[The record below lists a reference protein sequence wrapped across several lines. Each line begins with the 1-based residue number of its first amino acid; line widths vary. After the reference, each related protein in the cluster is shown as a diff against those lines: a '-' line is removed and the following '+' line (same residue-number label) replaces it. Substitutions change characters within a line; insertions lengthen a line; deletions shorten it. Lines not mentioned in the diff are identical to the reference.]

1 MSSRI
6 ALVTGA
12 GSAEGIGFA
21 IARRLAQQ
29 GMHVVV
35 TSTTDRCHARAE
47 ELRAEGLEASAFVA
61 DLTDATEVTRLLD
74 AVRTTVGAPL
84 VVVNNAGMTSVVDPM
99 PESQRTH
106 LVDPAAWLRL
116 MERNVLPTHLVTH
129 GVLPAM
135 LAAGYGRIVNIASTT
150 GVTGAMM
157 GESAYATAKSG
168 IVGFTRG
175 LAVEYARDGIT
186 ANAIAPGWIA
196 TASQTEDEQRQGRMT
211 PAGRSG
217 TPLEIA
223 HIVAA
228 LCAEDA
234 GYITGQCIVIDGG
247 NAIAEERA

>member
-1 MSSRI
+1 MSPRV

-21 IARRLAQQ
+21 IARRLAEQ
-29 GMHVVV
+29 GMHVAI
-35 TSTTDRCHARAE
+35 TSTTDRCETRAA
-47 ELRAEGLEASAFVA
+47 ELVSEGFVACGFVA
-61 DLTDATEVTRLLD
+61 DLTDPDAVTRLLD
-74 AVRTTVGAPL
+74 AVRRAFGDPL
-84 VVVNNAGMTSVVDPM
+84 VVVNNAGMTSVGDPM

-106 LVDPAAWLRL
+106 LVDPSAWLHL
-116 MERNVLPTHLVTH
+116 LERNVLPTHLVTH
-129 GVLPAM
+129 GTLPAM
-135 LAAGYGRIVNIASTT
+135 LEAGYGRIVNIASTT

-175 LAVEYARDGIT
+175 LAVEYAADGIT

-196 TASQTEDEQRQGRMT
+196 TASQTDDEQRQGRMT
-211 PAGRSG
+211 PTGRSG
-217 TPLEIA
+217 TPIEIA